1 MTTLQQLIG
10 QARALAG
17 DDVCA
22 VLGHEWK
29 SAGGRVCPRWADTD
43 DNPGLCSQTFYVCAR
58 CPAEDYGDPG
68 GPGHRDCFVN
78 GPCDP
83 SCRRGE
89 GE

>member
-10 QARALAG
+10 QAKALAG
-17 DDVCA
+17 DDACA
-22 VLGHEWK
+22 VLGHQWK
-29 SAGGRVCPRWADTD
+29 SVGGRCCPRTVEQGGGGNA
-43 DNPGLCSQTFYVCAR
+43 SQTVYVCAR

-89 GE
+89 DE